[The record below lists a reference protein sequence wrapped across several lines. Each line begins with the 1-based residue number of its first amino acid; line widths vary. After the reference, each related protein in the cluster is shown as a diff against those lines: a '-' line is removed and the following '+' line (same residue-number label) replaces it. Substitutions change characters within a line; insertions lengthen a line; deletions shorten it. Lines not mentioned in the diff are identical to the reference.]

1 MTTESLL
8 LTPAEGF
15 TTEIGTYVNALAEV
29 RSQVRGIVRDLTPE
43 QIKRPAV
50 PGAHPIGALLLHLGE
65 AEWWWMQ
72 CIVSGRQM
80 TVEDKQTAHWDIL
93 LDPKIFAAKNYTP
106 AQCLDAIEHIRALS
120 RLKLAAMTDT
130 DLETIYSYM
139 RGEVKMEHNLRWILH
154 HLIDHEA
161 QHKGQ
166 ILLLKRLLT
175 GNNA

>member
-15 TTEIGTYVNALAEV
+15 TTEIGAYVNALAEV
-29 RSQVRGIVRDLTPE
+29 RSQVREIVSNMTPE
-43 QIKRPAV
+43 QITRPAV

-80 TVEDKQTAHWDIL
+80 TAEDKQTAHWDVL
-93 LDPKIFAAKNYTP
+93 LDPAIFAARNYTP
-106 AQCLDAIEHIRALS
+106 EQCLDAIEHIRALS
-120 RLKLAAMTDT
+120 RLKLAALTDA
-130 DLETIYSYM
+130 DLETIYSRM

-175 GNNA
+175 ENTA